1 MNSRLPCEDRHIPR
15 GKCLFQDGTPSQLV
29 AKNGSASSAKLL
41 VVSHHGI
48 NETVFRV
55 ARHESD
61 RELHSF
67 RLRTRIFMFVA
78 AASMLLGSVGYGQS
92 DPPAANSGGLD
103 FKQFG
108 LLAIQDGGRR
118 KPIDTFAREML
129 IRITGR
135 STYTDKAGRK
145 WQPNDFVL
153 SALLDTRD
161 WKNEPMILISSG
173 QLIEQLGLDKTQRR
187 FSFAQLAGSAE
198 LQRTASEARALK
210 RAEKPLDRVQQES
223 LSVSDRLALLGNV
236 MNGNALLIVPSP
248 QRETDAWLAPDPTA
262 VVAYYNETQFTPA
275 FAELTKM
282 MRAYT
287 QADAFNFSIAARQ
300 LQDNLRALSPS
311 IYPQERQ
318 LRLEYFYNHFEGF
331 YRAIW
336 CYGIALVVL
345 IAAHLRKRGRALQ
358 NVGVGIALLGL
369 AFHASGI
376 VMRCMIGG
384 RPPVTNMYESIIWVS
399 FAVSFFGMIFF
410 ARYRAPVYLLAALP
424 VTLIALLLVHQMP
437 IAMPSSIDPLV
448 PVLRDNFWLT
458 VHVLTITLSYAAFAL
473 AMGFGH
479 ILLWRYARDPAA
491 ARADAPMHF
500 WLYRVLQLGVLLLAA
515 GTILGGVWANY
526 SWGRFWGWDP
536 KETWALIALLCYI
549 LALHGRLAGWWTQ
562 FGLAVASVVCF
573 LAVLMA
579 WYGVNF
585 VLGKGLHSYG
595 FGLGGETYVAIFVVL
610 DLLFVAFAIWR
621 CRRSASSV
629 PELREIKARASA

>member
-1 MNSRLPCEDRHIPR
+1 
-15 GKCLFQDGTPSQLV
+15 
-29 AKNGSASSAKLL
+29 
-41 VVSHHGI
+41 
-48 NETVFRV
+48 
-55 ARHESD
+55 
-61 RELHSF
+61 
-67 RLRTRIFMFVA
+67 MFVTT
-78 AASMLLGSVGYGQS
+78 ASLLFGSVGYGQS

-118 KPIDTFAREML
+118 KPIDTFARETL
-129 IRITGR
+129 IRISGR
-135 STYTDKAGRK
+135 LTYTDNAGRK
-145 WQPNDFVL
+145 WQPNDFAL

-161 WKNEPMILISSG
+161 WKNEPMVLISLG

-187 FSFAQLAGSAE
+187 FSFAQLTGSAE
-198 LQRTASEARALK
+198 LQRIASEARALK
-210 RAEKPLDRVQQES
+210 RAEKPLDRVQQEA
-223 LSVSDRLALLGNV
+223 LSVNDRLTLLGNV

-248 QRETDAWLAPDPTA
+248 QKETDAWLVPDPTA
-262 VVAYYNETQFTPA
+262 AAAYYNETQFAPA

-287 QADAFNFSIAARQ
+287 QADAFDFSMAARQ

-336 CYGIALVVL
+336 CYGIALVIL
-345 IAAHLRKRGRALQ
+345 IAAHLRKRGGALQ
-358 NVGVGIALLGL
+358 NVGVAIALLGL

-376 VMRCMIGG
+376 VMRCLIAG

-410 ARYRAPVYLLAALP
+410 ARYRTPVYLLAALP

-458 VHVLTITLSYAAFAL
+458 IHVLTITLSYAAFAL

-491 ARADAPMHF
+491 ASVDAPMHF

-549 LALHGRLAGWWTQ
+549 LTLHGRLAGWWSE
-562 FGLAVASVVCF
+562 FGLVVASVVCF

-595 FGLGGETYVAIFVVL
+595 FGIGGETYVATFVIL

-621 CRRSASSV
+621 YRMSKRATASGV
-629 PELREIKARASA
+629 EIKVERAAV

>member
-1 MNSRLPCEDRHIPR
+1 MKTMSFRL
-15 GKCLFQDGTPSQLV
+15 L
-29 AKNGSASSAKLL
+29 
-41 VVSHHGI
+41 
-48 NETVFRV
+48 
-55 ARHESD
+55 ARHD
-61 RELHSF
+61 ARRGLHSL

-78 AASMLLGSVGYGQS
+78 AASMLFRSIGYGQS

-103 FKQFG
+103 FKQAG

-118 KPIDTFAREML
+118 KPIDTFARETL

-135 STYTDKAGRK
+135 STYTDNAGRK

-153 SALLDTRD
+153 STLLETRD
-161 WKNEPMILISSG
+161 WKNEPIVLISLG

-187 FSFAQLAGSAE
+187 FSFAQLTGSAE
-198 LQRTASEARALK
+198 LQRIANEARALK
-210 RAEKPLDRVQQES
+210 RAEKPLDRIQQEA
-223 LSVSDRLALLGNV
+223 LSVNDRLTLLGNV

-248 QRETDAWLAPDPTA
+248 QRETDAWLVPDPTA
-262 VVAYYNETQFTPA
+262 AAAYYNETQFAPA

-287 QADAFNFSIAARQ
+287 QGDGFNFSRAA
-300 LQDNLRALSPS
+300 NKLRAGLRELSPAT
-311 IYPQERQ
+311 YPQDRQ

-336 CYGIALVVL
+336 CYGIALVIL
-345 IAAHLRKRGRALQ
+345 IVAHLRKRGRALR
-358 NVGVGIALLGL
+358 NIGVAVAIVGL
-369 AFHASGI
+369 AFQATGI
-376 VMRCMIGG
+376 VMRCMIAG

-399 FAVSFFGMIFF
+399 FAVLFFGMIFF

-458 VHVLTITLSYAAFAL
+458 IHVLTITLSHAAFAL

-479 ILLWRYARDPAA
+479 ILLWRYVRNPAA
-491 ARADAPMHF
+491 ASADAPMHF

-549 LALHGRLAGWWTQ
+549 LTLHGRLAGWWTE
-562 FGLAVASVVCF
+562 FGLVGGDGSCF

-579 WYGVNF
+579 WYEVNF
-585 VLGKGLHSYG
+585 VLGNGLHSHG
-595 FGLGGETYVAIFVVL
+595 VGIGGGA
-610 DLLFVAFAIWR
+610 
-621 CRRSASSV
+621 
-629 PELREIKARASA
+629 

>member
-1 MNSRLPCEDRHIPR
+1 MISVCANGNNENDPPSLRLRRGRRSTKNSGKRTARHDAHAEVHSRRLKARVFIFIAPITALLADTGYAASP
-15 GKCLFQDGTPSQLV
+15 DVP
-29 AKNGSASSAKLL
+29 AADSSA
-41 VVSHHGI
+41 
-48 NETVFRV
+48 
-55 ARHESD
+55 
-61 RELHSF
+61 
-67 RLRTRIFMFVA
+67 
-78 AASMLLGSVGYGQS
+78 
-92 DPPAANSGGLD
+92 LD
-103 FKQFG
+103 FKQWG
-108 LLAIQDGGRR
+108 LVAIQDGGRR
-118 KPIDTFAREML
+118 KPVDTFAKETL
-129 IRITGR
+129 IRITGK
-135 STYTDKAGRK
+135 STYTDKSARR

-153 SALLDTRD
+153 SALLETRD
-161 WKNEPMILISSG
+161 WKNEPMVLVSFG
-173 QLIEQLGLDKTQRR
+173 KLKEQLGLDKTQRR

-198 LQRTASEARALK
+198 LQRLANEAQAAK
-210 RAEKPLDRVQQES
+210 RVEKPLDRVQQEA
-223 LSVSDRLALLGNV
+223 LGVSDRLTVFSHVLDGS
-236 MNGNALLIVPSP
+236 ALLIIPAP
-248 QRETDAWLAPDPTA
+248 TNETDTWVDPSGWSKYYSEAQFAPVQAQLQILATA
-262 VVAYYNETQFTPA
+262 YV
-275 FAELTKM
+275 KG
-282 MRAYT
+282 
-287 QADAFNFSIAARQ
+287 DAFNFSRGANQ
-300 LQDNLRALSPS
+300 LRENLRGLSPS

-318 LRLEYFYNHFEGF
+318 LRLEYFYNHFESF

-336 CYGIALVVL
+336 CYGIALVIL
-345 IAAHLRKRGRALQ
+345 IAAHLRKHGRALQ
-358 NVGVGIALLGL
+358 NIGVAIALLGL
-369 AFHASGI
+369 TFQAAGI
-376 VMRCMIGG
+376 VMRCMIAG

-479 ILLWRYARDPAA
+479 ILLWRYARNPAA
-491 ARADAPMHF
+491 ARVDAPMHF

-595 FGLGGETYVAIFVVL
+595 FGIGGETYVAIFVLL
-610 DLLFVAFAIWR
+610 DLLFVGFAIWR
-621 CRRSASSV
+621 YRTSNSDVAV
-629 PELREIKARASA
+629 ADEIQGERVTA

>member
-1 MNSRLPCEDRHIPR
+1 V
-15 GKCLFQDGTPSQLV
+15 LFGGIDNAL
-29 AKNGSASSAKLL
+29 SADA
-41 VVSHHGI
+41 
-48 NETVFRV
+48 
-55 ARHESD
+55 
-61 RELHSF
+61 
-67 RLRTRIFMFVA
+67 
-78 AASMLLGSVGYGQS
+78 
-92 DPPAANSGGLD
+92 PAADTSVMD
-103 FKQFG
+103 FKQWG
-108 LLAIQDGGRR
+108 LLATQDGGRR
-118 KPIDTFAREML
+118 KPVDTFAKETL
-129 IRITGR
+129 IRITGK
-135 STYTDKAGRK
+135 STYTDESGRR

-153 SALLDTRD
+153 SALMETHD
-161 WKNEPMILISSG
+161 WKNEPMVLVSFG
-173 QLIEQLGLDKTQRR
+173 NLKEQLGLDKTQRR
-187 FSFAQLAGSAE
+187 FSFTQLAGSAE
-198 LQRTASEARALK
+198 LQRLANEAQAAK
-210 RAEKPLDRVQQES
+210 RAEKPLDRVQQEA
-223 LSVSDRLALLGNV
+223 LGVSDRLTLFSHVLDGS
-236 MNGNALLIVPSP
+236 ALLIVPASGN
-248 QRETDAWLAPDPTA
+248 ETDPWVDPSGWSKYYSEAQFAPVQGQLQTLATA
-262 VVAYYNETQFTPA
+262 YING
-275 FAELTKM
+275 
-282 MRAYT
+282 
-287 QADAFNFSIAARQ
+287 DGFNFSRAANQ
-300 LQDNLRALSPS
+300 LQENLRSLSPS
-311 IYPQERQ
+311 VYPQEQQ
-318 LRLEYFYNHFEGF
+318 LRLEYFYNHFESF

-336 CYGIALVVL
+336 CYGIALVIL
-345 IAAHLRKRGRALQ
+345 IAAHLRKRGRSLQ
-358 NVGVGIALLGL
+358 NIGVAVALLGL
-369 AFHASGI
+369 AFQASGI
-376 VMRCMIGG
+376 IMRCMIAG

-399 FAVSFFGMIFF
+399 FAVSVFGMIFF

-479 ILLWRYARDPAA
+479 ILLWRYARNPAA
-491 ARADAPMHF
+491 ARGDAPMHF

-595 FGLGGETYVAIFVVL
+595 FGIGGETYVAIFVLL

-621 CRRSASSV
+621 YRTSKSAV
-629 PELREIKARASA
+629 AAAGEIQGERVTA

>member
-1 MNSRLPCEDRHIPR
+1 
-15 GKCLFQDGTPSQLV
+15 
-29 AKNGSASSAKLL
+29 
-41 VVSHHGI
+41 VSPL
-48 NETVFRV
+48 
-55 ARHESD
+55 ARHEAQ
-61 RELHSF
+61 RELHSR
-67 RLRTRIFMFVA
+67 RLKARLLILIA
-78 AASMLLGSVGYGQS
+78 AGAVLFGGIDNASSA
-92 DPPAANSGGLD
+92 DAPAADTSVMD
-103 FKQFG
+103 FKQWG
-108 LLAIQDGGRR
+108 LLATQDGGRR
-118 KPIDTFAREML
+118 KPVDTFAKETL
-129 IRITGR
+129 IRITGK
-135 STYTDKAGRK
+135 STYTDESGRR

-153 SALLDTRD
+153 SALMETHD
-161 WKNEPMILISSG
+161 WKNEPMVLVSFG
-173 QLIEQLGLDKTQRR
+173 NLKEQLGLDKTQRR
-187 FSFAQLAGSAE
+187 FSFTQLAGSAE
-198 LQRTASEARALK
+198 LQRLANEAQAAK
-210 RAEKPLDRVQQES
+210 RAEKPLDRVQQEA
-223 LSVSDRLALLGNV
+223 LGVSDRLTLFSHVLDGS
-236 MNGNALLIVPSP
+236 ALLIVPASGN
-248 QRETDAWLAPDPTA
+248 ETDPWVDPSGWSKYYSEAQFAPVQGQLQTLATA
-262 VVAYYNETQFTPA
+262 YING
-275 FAELTKM
+275 
-282 MRAYT
+282 
-287 QADAFNFSIAARQ
+287 DGFNFSRAANQ
-300 LQDNLRALSPS
+300 LQENLRSLSPS
-311 IYPQERQ
+311 VYPQEQQ
-318 LRLEYFYNHFEGF
+318 LRLEYFYNHFESF

-336 CYGIALVVL
+336 CYGIALVIL
-345 IAAHLRKRGRALQ
+345 IAAHLRKRGRSLQ
-358 NVGVGIALLGL
+358 NIGVAVALLGL
-369 AFHASGI
+369 AFQASGI
-376 VMRCMIGG
+376 IMRCMIAG

-399 FAVSFFGMIFF
+399 FAVSVFGMIFF

-479 ILLWRYARDPAA
+479 ILLWRYARNPAA
-491 ARADAPMHF
+491 ARGDAPMHF

-595 FGLGGETYVAIFVVL
+595 FGIGGETYVAIFVLL

-621 CRRSASSV
+621 YRTSKSAV
-629 PELREIKARASA
+629 AAAGEIQGERVTA

>member
-1 MNSRLPCEDRHIPR
+1 M
-15 GKCLFQDGTPSQLV
+15 
-29 AKNGSASSAKLL
+29 
-41 VVSHHGI
+41 
-48 NETVFRV
+48 
-55 ARHESD
+55 
-61 RELHSF
+61 
-67 RLRTRIFMFVA
+67 
-78 AASMLLGSVGYGQS
+78 
-92 DPPAANSGGLD
+92 D

-118 KPIDTFAREML
+118 KPIDTFAREAL

-161 WKNEPMILISSG
+161 WKNESMVLISLG

-187 FSFAQLAGSAE
+187 FSFAQLTGSAE
-198 LQRTASEARALK
+198 LQRIASEARALK

-223 LSVSDRLALLGNV
+223 LSVSDRLALLGKV

-248 QRETDAWLAPDPTA
+248 QRETDAWLVPDPTA
-262 VVAYYNETQFTPA
+262 VAAYYNETQFAPA

-336 CYGIALVVL
+336 CYGIALVIL
-345 IAAHLRKRGRALQ
+345 IAAHLRKRGGALQ
-358 NVGVGIALLGL
+358 NVGVAIALLGL

-376 VMRCMIGG
+376 VMRCLIAG

-410 ARYRAPVYLLAALP
+410 ARYRTPVYLLAALP

-458 VHVLTITLSYAAFAL
+458 IHVLTITLSYAAFAL

-491 ARADAPMHF
+491 ASVDAPMHF

-549 LALHGRLAGWWTQ
+549 LTLHGRLAGWWSE
-562 FGLAVASVVCF
+562 FGLVVASVVCF

-595 FGLGGETYVAIFVVL
+595 FGIGGETYVATFVIL

-621 CRRSASSV
+621 YRMSKRATASAV
-629 PELREIKARASA
+629 EIKVERAAV